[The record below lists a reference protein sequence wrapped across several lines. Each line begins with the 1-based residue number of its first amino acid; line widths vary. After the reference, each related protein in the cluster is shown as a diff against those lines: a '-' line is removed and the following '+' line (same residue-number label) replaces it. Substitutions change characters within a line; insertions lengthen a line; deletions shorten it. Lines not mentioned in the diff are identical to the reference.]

1 MELNEAKQ
9 LAADLVTPAE
19 VEMIRLEDALGRV
32 LGQDLIAPYNLP
44 LQARSKLDGFA
55 LRSSDAASAEPA
67 RPVALRVLTGLLPA
81 GSKEERSIEAGECIR
96 ILTGAPLPAAA
107 DTVAAQEDFR
117 EERDCLILDR
127 PLRAGNGV
135 AFAGEDVKE
144 KETVVTKGEVLTPT
158 RLALVAALGH
168 ALIPVHRQPRVA
180 LLATGDEVREID
192 GIQDGPWVFCN
203 NRLLLGWL
211 TQLQGGKTVHLGVVR
226 DDASEIAGRLANL
239 DADLVVTTGGIGRG
253 DRDFILEAWKILGV
267 RTLFRELGISP
278 GKNSA
283 LGVKGEQIFLGL
295 PGNPWGAQVLFEE
308 IAAPMLRLF
317 QGVKTSAPPGV
328 KAILGA
334 SIRKKAG
341 ICKAVR
347 GWLDTRTPT
356 PSFLPGDGKGRSFFA
371 SLKKTIGYILLDA
384 HVVEVGAGSEVRV
397 RLHDFPLLASASFGA
412 DGFP

>member
-19 VEMIRLEDALGRV
+19 IEMVRLEDALGRV
-32 LGQDLIAPYNLP
+32 LGQDLVAPYNLP

-55 LRSSDAASAEPA
+55 LRSSDVSSAELE
-67 RPVALRVLTGLLPA
+67 RPVALRVLSGLLPA
-81 GSKEERSIEAGECIR
+81 GSMQQRSIETGECIR
-96 ILTGAPLPAAA
+96 ILTGAPLPGAA

-117 EERDCLILDR
+117 EEENCLILHR
-127 PLRAGNGV
+127 PLPPGNGV
-135 AFAGEDVKE
+135 ALAGEDVKE
-144 KETVVTKGEVLTPT
+144 KETVLTKGEVLTPT

-192 GIQDGPWVFCN
+192 GIPEGPWVFCN

-226 DDASEIAGRLANL
+226 DDPSEIADRLANL

-253 DRDFILEAWKILGV
+253 DRDFILEAWKMLGV
-267 RTLFRELGISP
+267 RALFREVGIVP

-308 IAAPMLRLF
+308 IAAPMLRLI
-317 QGVKTSAPPGV
+317 QGVRTSTPPGV
-328 KAILGA
+328 KAILGTT
-334 SIRKKAG
+334 IRKKAG
-341 ICKAVR
+341 FCKAVR

-356 PSFLPGDGKGRSFFA
+356 PSFLPGNGEGRSFFA
-371 SLKKTIGYILLDA
+371 SLKETIGYILLDA
-384 HVVEVGAGSEVRV
+384 HVVEVGAGSEVLV
-397 RLHDFPLLASASFGA
+397 RLHDFPLLAAASFEGA
-412 DGFP
+412 GFP